1 MDESSGRSTSV
12 RKNPG
17 DRLSSGP
24 KPTPGRVLVVDD
36 EPSMCQLIETILKLR
51 GHEVTWCQSASRAIE
66 WIKEHNFD
74 VVVTDV
80 RMPGTDGLTLCRQIG
95 DHRPELPVVVMTAF
109 GSVETAIEALRSGAY
124 DFVIKPFENDVM
136 VAAVTRAVESSRLKQ
151 QVRVLKQQQTNVDDW
166 PLLGTSEPMKR
177 VTQQLLPIAAS
188 EASVLINGES
198 GTGKELVARTIHA
211 KSSRSSGPF
220 VAINCAALSE
230 SLLESELFGHVRGAF
245 TDARA
250 DRDGLFVTAKGG
262 TLLLDEM
269 GDMPMSLQVKL
280 LRVLEENSVRPVGSN
295 HEIPL
300 DVRVL
305 SATHR
310 DLESAV
316 EEGTF
321 RGDLYYRINV
331 INVDL
336 PPLRS
341 RGSDILLIAQHF
353 VDFYATKSGR
363 QVSGITRPA
372 AAKLLAYRWPGN
384 IRELRNVIER
394 GVALSTT
401 DQIGLEDLPEKI
413 VSHDPKRFSIDGD
426 DPDELVPLEQI
437 ERQYIDHVLQ
447 MTDQNKTRAAEILG
461 LDRKTLYR
469 KLKES

>member
-1 MDESSGRSTSV
+1 MGELFHGSTSV
-12 RKNPG
+12 DGRQDGRRGG
-17 DRLSSGP
+17 DAHVL
-24 KPTPGRVLVVDD
+24 PGRVLVVDD
-36 EPSMCQLIETILKLR
+36 ESAMCQLIETILRLR
-51 GHEVTWCQSASRAIE
+51 GYEVTWCQSAGSAIE
-66 WIKEHNFD
+66 SIKEHDFD

-80 RMPGTDGLTLCRQIG
+80 RMPGTDGLMLCRQIG
-95 DHRPELPVVVMTAF
+95 DHRPELPVIVMTAF
-109 GSVETAIEALRSGAY
+109 GSVETAIEALRAGAY

-136 VAAVTRAVESSRLKQ
+136 VAAVTRAVEFSRLKQ
-151 QVRVLKQQQTNVDDW
+151 QVRVLKQQQGKLDDW

-211 KSSRSSGPF
+211 KSARSAGPF

-230 SLLESELFGHVRGAF
+230 TLLESELFGHVRGAF

-269 GDMPMSLQVKL
+269 GDMPLALQVKL
-280 LRVLEENSVRPVGSN
+280 LRVLEENTVRPVGAN
-295 HEIPL
+295 REIAL

-353 VDFYATKSGR
+353 VDFYAAKSGR

-401 DQIGLEDLPEKI
+401 DQIGLEDLPDKI
-413 VSHDPKRFSIDGD
+413 LSHDPKRFSIDGD

-469 KLKES
+469 KLKEF